1 MNIDLDN
8 KELKALLKQAAK
20 DGAREALSEVGLDGE
35 NAQEDIKELRN
46 LIDSWRSAKKTMGQT
61 ALKIATS
68 SVLIFIA
75 LAVFMKLG
83 INLGEGQ

>member
-61 ALKIATS
+61 VLKIVTS

>member
-8 KELKALLKQAAK
+8 DELKALLKQAAK
-20 DGAREALSEVGLDGE
+20 EGARQALSEVGLDGE
-35 NAQEDIKELRN
+35 DAQADIKELRN

-61 ALKIATS
+61 ALKIVTS

-83 INLGEGQ
+83 INIGESQ

>member
-8 KELKALLKQAAK
+8 DELKALLKQAAK
-20 DGAREALSEVGLDGE
+20 EGARQALSEVGLDGE
-35 NAQEDIKELRN
+35 DAQEDIKELRN

-61 ALKIATS
+61 ALKIVTS

-83 INLGEGQ
+83 INIGESQ

>member
-8 KELKALLKQAAK
+8 DELKALLTLAAK
-20 DGAREALSEVGLDGE
+20 DGAKQALAEAGLDGT

-83 INLGEGQ
+83 INMGDNQ

>member
-8 KELKALLKQAAK
+8 DELKALLRQAAK
-20 DGAREALSEVGLDGE
+20 EGARQALSEVGLDGE
-35 NAQEDIKELRN
+35 DAQEDIKELRT

-61 ALKIATS
+61 VLKIVTS

-83 INLGEGQ
+83 INIGESQ

>member
-8 KELKALLKQAAK
+8 DELKALLRQAAK
-20 DGAREALSEVGLDGE
+20 EGARQALSEVGLDGE
-35 NAQEDIKELRN
+35 DAQEDIKELRN

-61 ALKIATS
+61 VLKIVTS

-83 INLGEGQ
+83 INIGESQ

>member
-8 KELKALLKQAAK
+8 DELKALLKQAAK
-20 DGAREALSEVGLDGE
+20 EGARQALAEVGLDGE
-35 NAQEDIKELRN
+35 DAQEDIKELRN

-61 ALKIATS
+61 VLKIVTS

-83 INLGEGQ
+83 INIGESQ